1 MSQNPPRTKRVE
13 KSPKRDQREPFQRDR
28 DRILYTQAFRRLS
41 GITQVAR
48 AEESYTYHDRLSHS
62 LKVAQIGRRIAEY
75 LPDKSASEIRHGLE
89 VDEDV
94 TETAALAHDIGHPP
108 FGHIAEKELDRQV
121 RDRGVE
127 EGFEGNAQS
136 FRIVTNIAPHNDCDR
151 GLNLT
156 LASLNAILK
165 YPWMRG
171 DEGMGENRWG
181 QNEHEKWGVYESERP
196 EFEEARALEPV
207 DKRQSAEAAIMD
219 WADDLAYAVHDMED
233 FYRSGILPL
242 EQLLSEGTPERQNFL
257 TDVED
262 ELGIPVPEGED
273 ILDWLRN
280 QGGRTLLSP
289 FKGTREERRTLDYVS
304 STLIQRYI
312 GKEKG
317 GVYLQDHDP
326 SEPYLQIDD
335 ELMNEVSLLKHMTVY
350 YVIEDTA
357 LRAQQR
363 GQREVIRNLF
373 DILFNAVDPTDGE
386 DTDIVPNP
394 FREVAKDLSPS
405 ASNKRI
411 CRIVTDTIT
420 NMTEKQAI
428 QLHGRLTGRSPGSLQ
443 ERILY

>member
-1 MSQNPPRTKRVE
+1 
-13 KSPKRDQREPFQRDR
+13 
-28 DRILYTQAFRRLS
+28 
-41 GITQVAR
+41 
-48 AEESYTYHDRLSHS
+48 

-75 LPDKSASEIRHGLE
+75 LPNKPESEIRHGLE

-94 TETAALAHDIGHPP
+94 AETAALAHDIGHPP
-108 FGHIAEKELDRQV
+108 FGHIAEKELDQRV
-121 RDRGVE
+121 RDKGVK

-136 FRIVTNIAPHNDCDR
+136 FRIVTNIAPHNDSDQ

-171 DEGMGENRWG
+171 DEGIGENRWG
-181 QNEHEKWGVYESERP
+181 ENEYKKWGVYESERP
-196 EFEEARALEPV
+196 EFEKARALEPV

-242 EQLLSEGTPERQNFL
+242 EQLLSEDTPERQNFL
-257 TDVED
+257 SDVEND
-262 ELGIPVPEGED
+262 LGIPVPEGEE

-304 STLIQRYI
+304 TTLIQRYI

-326 SEPYLQIDD
+326 SEPYLQIDE

-373 DILFNAVDPTDGE
+373 KILFDAVDPTNEE
-386 DTDIVPNP
+386 DKDIVPNP
-394 FREVAKDLSPS
+394 FREDVNQLTPS
-405 ASNKRI
+405 VSDKRI
-411 CRIVTDTIT
+411 CRIVTDIIT

-428 QLHGRLTGRSPGSLQ
+428 QLHKRLTGRSPGSLQ

>member
-1 MSQNPPRTKRVE
+1 ME